1 MEPGPSSYSLIALVL
16 GDLESWTP
24 RTRRNQVRSTSERS
38 RALAFGA
45 GGDRREQRGT
55 RGRRQGKRLVVLM
68 LVPFPISLAGS
79 CVDWLLPV
87 DDVRSI

>member
-16 GDLESWTP
+16 GDLESRLQ

-38 RALAFGA
+38 RALGVEGIA
-45 GGDRREQRGT
+45 GSNEET
-55 RGRRQGKRLVVLM
+55 EEKRQGKRLVVLR
-68 LVPFPISLAGS
+68 LVPFPSSSAGG